1 MTTVKFSPAAN
12 DFKVQFNPAS
22 QDLTLKTNLGS
33 SGTRL
38 DGLDDTVTAITANN
52 SIMVYDTASDKY
64 IQTSVA
70 PITQLI
76 VEGVLGTT
84 YGGTG
89 LSSFTKDGV
98 MYAKTTGALAL
109 ATGIA
114 GQVFQIAANGTPA
127 FGVLDG
133 GTL

>member
-12 DFKVQFNPAS
+12 DFKVAFNPAS
-22 QDLTLKTNLGS
+22 QDLTLKTS
-33 SGTRL
+33 QVSTTL
-38 DGLDDTVTAITANN
+38 DSLTDVTTAITTNN
-52 SIMVYDTASDKY
+52 SIMIYDTATDKY
-64 IQTSVA
+64 VQTSVA

-76 VEGVLGTT
+76 VEGILGTT

-89 LSSFTKDGV
+89 LSSFTNDGV

-127 FGVLDG
+127 FAGLDG